1 MSVPGRMAK
10 AYLSKI
16 LLAYL
21 CESFARGFVN
31 SHGLASFQVAGEQRD
46 MWELMVDAAQTPALQ
61 WAVIAAAVLIYLV
74 KVISSAEGLLMGDMY
89 QDELDT

>member
-1 MSVPGRMAK
+1 
-10 AYLSKI
+10 
-16 LLAYL
+16 
-21 CESFARGFVN
+21 
-31 SHGLASFQVAGEQRD
+31 
-46 MWELMVDAAQTPALQ
+46 MWELMVNAAQTPALQ